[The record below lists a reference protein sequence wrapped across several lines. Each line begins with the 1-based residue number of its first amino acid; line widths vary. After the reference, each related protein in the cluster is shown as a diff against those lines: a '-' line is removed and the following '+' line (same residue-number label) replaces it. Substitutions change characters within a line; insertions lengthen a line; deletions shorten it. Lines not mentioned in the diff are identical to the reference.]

1 MIFYIN
7 RVSIQILAG
16 GLEKMKIL
24 SVGKEIRYEG
34 LDIVS
39 IDASSLQKHHD
50 IEQYSYV
57 IINGGD
63 GSVRR
68 VLRQLHNLRSPPR
81 FILNPTGSFNV
92 VAKIHRVPPIETILK
107 KLAHNKPLKIEKH
120 HLFRLNDDVFLFSAG
135 NMGDLQHI
143 FLSET
148 FRFGWLEHGITKYI
162 LGAIFLFPAHLIMTP
177 FMLLSSTRFFI
188 FTPLRIIKKFGSFYG
203 EVQDITIDLD
213 NEYNMLELDG
223 DIVTIHAKHLHI
235 RQAGSVPIVVG

>member
-1 MIFYIN
+1 MYSNGIVQKSCGS
-7 RVSIQILAG
+7 RK
-16 GLEKMKIL
+16 KMKIL
-24 SVGKEIRYEG
+24 SVGKEIHHQG

-39 IDASSLQKHHD
+39 ITEPELRHEHSV
-50 IEQYSYV
+50 EQYSYV

-63 GSVRR
+63 GMIRR

-92 VAKIHRVPPIETILK
+92 VAKIHRVPSLDKVLE
-107 KLAHNKPLKIEKH
+107 KLANGEPLQVEKH

-148 FRFGWLEHGITKYI
+148 FRFGWLKHGIAKYI
-162 LGAIFLFPAHLIMTP
+162 LAALFLLPAHLIMTP
-177 FMLLSSTRFFI
+177 FMLMSSKRFFI
-188 FTPLRIIKKFGSFYG
+188 FTPLRFIKKFGSFYG
-203 EVQDITIDLD
+203 EVGDITIDLD

-223 DIVTIHAKHLHI
+223 DIVTIHARHLHI
-235 RQAGSVPIVVG
+235 RQAGNVPVVIK